1 MVEKTHSTRYWAL
14 LSIGAGIGLLASFL
28 QMLEKLALLDNKNAS
43 LACDISSVFSCSTVL
58 SAPQSSLFG
67 FPNSLICIVVFT
79 TFLVAGLIG
88 LTGGSI
94 GKGMKKVL
102 LGLAVFMLLFAL
114 WFLFT
119 STFVIGSICV
129 FCLFCFSGLLLVNGA
144 VWHLTI
150 NEIQLPQWLRSATA
164 KHFDVV
170 LLVTLAMIVVC
181 MVAIRFYISGS

>member
-1 MVEKTHSTRYWAL
+1 MKKKTGPAAYWTL
-14 LSIGAGIGLLASFL
+14 LSVGAGIGLLASFL

-129 FCLFCFSGLLLVNGA
+129 FCLFCFSGLLLVNCA

-150 NEIQLPQWLRSATA
+150 NEMQLPQWLRSATA

-170 LLVTLAMIVVC
+170 LLVVLAMIVIC
-181 MVAIRFYISGS
+181 MVAVRFYISGS